1 MITKKNLLTALLFL
15 FVSCPMWSQ
24 ILKSSGIIVKA
35 GKGEIAYNTPTH
47 IDNMDTD
54 IKNSYIKGKAA
65 LEFGYRF
72 RLQPNKSRFFYDIDA
87 SGGYSKYEYA
97 MNFLPKENTQYT
109 GSSGSNVLK

>member
-72 RLQPNKSRFFYDIDA
+72 RLQTSGLRTKICLRHIHKIECRRRFIR
-87 SGGYSKYEYA
+87 
-97 MNFLPKENTQYT
+97 ENNR
-109 GSSGSNVLK
+109 GAAP

>member
-47 IDNMDTD
+47 I
-54 IKNSYIKGKAA
+54 
-65 LEFGYRF
+65 GYRYKKF
-72 RLQPNKSRFFYDIDA
+72 LYKRKS
-87 SGGYSKYEYA
+87 S
-97 MNFLPKENTQYT
+97 P
-109 GSSGSNVLK
+109 

>member
-54 IKNSYIKGKAA
+54 IKNSYIKGK
-65 LEFGYRF
+65 
-72 RLQPNKSRFFYDIDA
+72 QPLNSVIVSDYSRINHVF
-87 SGGYSKYEYA
+87 S
-97 MNFLPKENTQYT
+97 MT
-109 GSSGSNVLK
+109 